1 MATNTVNGVLV
12 CRDGTHVPLK
22 TDIAEGTES
31 ELTTDTTYS
40 VTAMSVGDFALGKTV
55 VAGLVTCDNSVSY
68 CYILRQGLVAAL
80 IPCGVKGAAWETPSL
95 FAPITL
101 QAGDQIRVLTLT
113 TSARNAAFCYYTN
126 RGISRIAI
134 VTPSG
139 AATNELVDLQTG
151 NSIGDTVQGQFIT
164 RSYFTSVDNSKIET
178 QGAYVVD
185 ALGNVVGS
193 TAQVSPAGGGQAW
206 GWVPK
211 RIPVNLNFKAQF
223 LTNA

>member
-22 TDIAEGTES
+22 TEIAEGTET
-31 ELTTDTTYS
+31 ELQTDSTYS
-40 VTAMSVGDFALGKTV
+40 VTSMSAGDFALGKTV
-55 VAGLVTCDNSVSY
+55 VAALVTADSNFSY
-68 CYILRQGLVAAL
+68 AYILRQGLVAAL
-80 IPCGVKGAAWETPSL
+80 IPGGVKGATHETPSL

-101 QAGDQIRVLTLT
+101 QAGDQVRVLTLT
-113 TSARNAAFCYYTN
+113 AAARNASFCYYTN

-164 RSYFTSVDNSKIET
+164 RGYFTSVDNSKIET

-193 TAQVSPAGGGQAW
+193 VAQSYALNTQPW
-206 GWVPK
+206 GWIPK

>member
-22 TDIAEGTES
+22 TEIAEGTEA
-31 ELTTDTTYS
+31 ELKTDSAYS
-40 VTAMSVGDFALGKTV
+40 VTSMSAGDFALGQTV
-55 VAGLVTCDNSVSY
+55 VAALVTADNSISY
-68 CYILRQGLVAAL
+68 CYLLRQGLVASL
-80 IPCGVKGAAWETPSL
+80 IPCGVKGASWETPAL